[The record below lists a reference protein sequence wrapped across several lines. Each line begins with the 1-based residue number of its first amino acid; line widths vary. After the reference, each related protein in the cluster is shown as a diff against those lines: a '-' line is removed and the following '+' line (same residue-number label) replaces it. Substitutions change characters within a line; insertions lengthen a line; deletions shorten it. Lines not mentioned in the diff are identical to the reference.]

1 MRGYE
6 AVLGKL
12 IRAKRM
18 RGKVW
23 QWAKT
28 EGHVGEL
35 SDGEDWID
43 AEAWGLQPGDLKKGT
58 DEDNNEA
65 QEDTG
70 RKAKRRRRD

>member
-1 MRGYE
+1 MPILRPVTIPG
-6 AVLGKL
+6 AGFQPARVRL
-12 IRAKRM
+12 
-18 RGKVW
+18 
-23 QWAKT
+23 WAKT

-43 AEAWGLQPGDLKKGT
+43 AEAWGLQPEDLKKGT